1 MKNVQDTNSL
11 RKPICLE
18 CGATLTEVASVYCPK
33 CRPMATKRDNEILDR
48 MPYDRAEELVI
59 EVLKLAIKD
68 LRKNMR
74 ALEKAK
80 SRQDRVARLI
90 VINECK
96 RYIKD
101 GLHREIVESNPD
113 MIINMIENEVNK
125 KCRKKK

>member
-1 MKNVQDTNSL
+1 
-11 RKPICLE
+11 
-18 CGATLTEVASVYCPK
+18 
-33 CRPMATKRDNEILDR
+33 

-101 GLHREIVESNPD
+101 GLHKEIVESNPD